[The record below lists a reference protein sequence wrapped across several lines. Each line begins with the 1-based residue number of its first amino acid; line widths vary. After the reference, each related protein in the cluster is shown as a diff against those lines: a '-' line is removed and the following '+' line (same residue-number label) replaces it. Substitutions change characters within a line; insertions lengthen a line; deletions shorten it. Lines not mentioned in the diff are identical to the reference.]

1 MTTTTRAIGQ
11 SVARGEG
18 LDKVTGKSVY
28 AADVTLPGMLWG
40 KALRSPFPHARI
52 ISIDTEQAKAVPGV
66 HAVITAADLPDSLVG
81 RRLRDMPVL
90 ARDVVRFVGEKVAAV
105 AAETEEAVEE
115 ALLLIDVEYEE
126 LPAVFDAHEAMESD
140 APTLH
145 PDMSGYEGLPQPES
159 AINNVFA
166 HITWGQGDVEQGF
179 AEADLVFEHTFNAQ
193 LMHQAYIEPHAC
205 VVSAEPSGMVQAW
218 VNNKDPYALREQ
230 LAAVWGMDEERIV
243 LHPCSIGGDFGGKG
257 SFMDVPLCYYL
268 SLHSG
273 RPVKMVMDYIQ
284 ELMAANP
291 RHPATMTIRSGVK
304 RDGTLVA
311 RQALVVFDSG
321 GYGAFKPTVYLRGA
335 DHLCG
340 VYRIPHARIDSYM
353 VYTNNVPKGH
363 MRSPAKPQVVFAVEA
378 HTDLI
383 AREMGIDP
391 YQFRQMNLL
400 RDGDAS
406 PVGHVWQDIRA
417 EETLRRAAEAIGWD
431 GVRPHPNPL
440 PPGEGTV
447 SEGMLTGRGL
457 AITDL
462 SQGVGRFAAKISMN
476 SSGRPTLHMAFW
488 DTGTGSHTVLR
499 QMVAQE
505 LSVPVGEVDIEL
517 LDTSEMP
524 FSSGSGGTRVTYT
537 AGQAVVGAARELRRK
552 LIREAA
558 PLLDSPEEDVS
569 LQSGRVVVGPSPL
582 RPAYYRTINIGEVV
596 AHVGDGT
603 IEAEYEFASEPPD
616 MTSFCAQAAEVEV
629 DPETGQITVKRLVT
643 AHDVGAILNP
653 LMHQGQVEGGVIQG
667 LGYALM
673 EELLTEDGHISTLGF
688 GDYKIPTSADIPELV
703 TVLVEGNNGPAPY
716 RSKGIGESANIP
728 VAAAIANAVT
738 DAIGAPV
745 TSLPLTAEK
754 VLRALRESV

>member
-11 SVARGEG
+11 SVVRGEG
-18 LDKVTGKSVY
+18 PEKVTGKSVY
-28 AADVTLPGMLWG
+28 AADVSLPGMLWG

-52 ISIDTEQAKAVPGV
+52 VSIDTKQAKAVPGV

-81 RRLRDMPVL
+81 RRLRDLPVL

-105 AAETEEAVEE
+105 AADTQEAVEE

-126 LPAVFDAHEAMESD
+126 LPPVFDAHEAMADD

-145 PDMSGYEGLPQPES
+145 PDMSRYEGLPQPES
-159 AINNVFA
+159 DINNVFA
-166 HITWGQGDVEQGF
+166 HISWGQGDVERGF
-179 AEADLVFEHTFNAQ
+179 AESDLVFEHTFNAQ

-205 VVSAEPSGMVQAW
+205 VVSVEPAGPETVEGHRVQVW
-218 VNNKDPYALREQ
+218 VNNKDPYALRGQ

-311 RQALVVFDSG
+311 RQARVVFDSG
-321 GYGAFKPTVYLRGA
+321 AYGAFKPTVYLRGA

-363 MRSPAKPQVVFAVEA
+363 MRSPAKPQVVFAVES

-383 AREMGIDP
+383 ARELGMDP
-391 YQFRQMNLL
+391 YQFRQKNLL
-400 RDGDAS
+400 REGDAS

-417 EETLRRAAEAIGWD
+417 EETLRRAADAVGWD
-431 GVRPHPNPL
+431 VTKPAKPAKAGL
-440 PPGEGTV
+440 
-447 SEGMLTGRGL
+447 LTGRGL

-462 SQGVGRFAAKISMN
+462 SQGVGRFAAKVSIN
-476 SSGRPTLHMAFW
+476 ASGRPTLHMAFW

-505 LSVPVGEVDIEL
+505 LSVPVDEVDIEL

-537 AGQAVVGAARELRRK
+537 AGQAVVGAARELRRQI
-552 LIREAA
+552 IREAA
-558 PLLDSPEEDVS
+558 PLLDSPEEDVT

-603 IEAEYEFASEPPD
+603 IIAEIEFASEPPD
-616 MTSFCAQAAEVEV
+616 ITSFCAQAAEVEV
-629 DPETGQITVKRLVT
+629 DPETGQITVNRFIT

-653 LMHQGQVEGGVIQG
+653 LMHQGQIEGGVIQG

-673 EELLTEDGHISTLGF
+673 EELQTEDGHISTLSF

-738 DAIGAPV
+738 DAIGTPV
-745 TSLPLTAEK
+745 PSLPLTAEK
-754 VLRALRESV
+754 VLRAIRGV

>member
-1 MTTTTRAIGQ
+1 M
-11 SVARGEG
+11 
-18 LDKVTGKSVY
+18 
-28 AADVTLPGMLWG
+28 
-40 KALRSPFPHARI
+40 
-52 ISIDTEQAKAVPGV
+52 
-66 HAVITAADLPDSLVG
+66 
-81 RRLRDMPVL
+81 
-90 ARDVVRFVGEKVAAV
+90 RFVGEKVVAV
-105 AAETEEAVEE
+105 AAETEAAAEE
-115 ALLLIDVEYEE
+115 ALLLVDVEYEE
-126 LPAVFDAHEAMESD
+126 LDAVFDAHAAMEQD

-145 PDMSGYEGLPQPES
+145 PGLRGYEGLPQPES
-159 AINNVFA
+159 DINNVFA
-166 HITWGQGDVEQGF
+166 HITWGQGDVDQGF

-205 VVSAEPSGMVQAW
+205 VVSAEESGQVQVW
-218 VNNKDPYALREQ
+218 INNKDPYALREQ
-230 LAAVWGMDEERIV
+230 LASVWGMDEERIV

-257 SFMDVPLCYYL
+257 SFMDAPLCYYL

-311 RQALVVFDSG
+311 RQARVVFDSG

-378 HTDLI
+378 HTDLV
-383 AREMGIDP
+383 ARELGMDP
-391 YQFRQMNLL
+391 YEFRQKNLL
-400 RDGDAS
+400 QNGDAS

-417 EETLRRAAEAIGWD
+417 EETLRRASEAIGWETP
-431 GVRPHPNPL
+431 RPHPNPL
-440 PPGEGTV
+440 PDGEGTI
-447 SEGMLTGRGL
+447 GGRMLTGRGL

-476 SSGRPTLHMAFW
+476 SSGHPTLHMAFW

-499 QMVAQE
+499 QMVGQE
-505 LSVPVGEVDIEL
+505 LSVPVDEVDIEL

-537 AGQAVVGAARELRRK
+537 AGQAVVGAARELKRK

-596 AHVGDGT
+596 AHAEGGT
-603 IEAEYEFASEPPD
+603 LMAEYELASEPPD
-616 MTSFCAQAAEVEV
+616 LTSFCAQAAEVEV
-629 DPETGQITVKRLVT
+629 DPETGAVTVKRLVS
-643 AHDVGAILNP
+643 AHDVGTILNP

-673 EELLTEDGHISTLGF
+673 EELQTEDGHISTVSF
-688 GDYKIPTSADIPELV
+688 GDYKIPTIADVPELV

-728 VAAAIANAVT
+728 VAAAIANAVA

-745 TSLPLTAEK
+745 SSLPLTAER
-754 VLRALRESV
+754 VLRAIRVRESC